1 MIMELT
7 LDFLI
12 KEMEKVGA
20 HFDSFS
26 IFLRKSRIIPLKIF
40 DITSPTANILKQEM
54 LSIGGDVVVHKNVVN
69 CGINKNDVILLG
81 TKKHYD
87 ILIKKLENINYFD
100 IPKVYNLLKNF
111 FEKDKV
117 SYIESPWKRKII
129 FDRTLIMGIINVTP
143 DSFYAN
149 SRKINLEEILNTAKY
164 MIENKVDIID
174 IGGQSTRPGSDP
186 VDEEEEI
193 NRVIPAVKIIRENFS
208 NIFISVDTY
217 RARVAEK
224 AIELGADMINDISG
238 FRFDDNL
245 VKVISEYKI
254 PYVLMHMKGTPKDM
268 QINPYYD
275 DVIKEI
281 YEFFLERLNYAEGY
295 RVDLDKVII
304 DPGIGFGKRYEDNLE
319 ILARITEF
327 KSLKKPI
334 LIGASRKSFIGKV
347 LGDIPPEERLEG
359 TLGVTALCALKD
371 VDIVRVHDVK
381 ENKRVIDVIE
391 AIKCIRS
398 S

>member
-7 LDFLI
+7 PEFLI
-12 KEMEKVGA
+12 KEMEMVGT

-54 LSIGGDVVVHKNVVN
+54 LAIGGDVVVHKNVVN
-69 CGINKNDVILLG
+69 CRVDKSDVILLG

-87 ILIKKLENINYFD
+87 ILMNKLENISYFD
-100 IPKVYNLLKNF
+100 IPKVYKLLKNF

-117 SYIESPWKRKII
+117 SYIESPWKRKIT

-143 DSFYAN
+143 DSFYAG

-186 VDEEEEI
+186 IDEDEEI
-193 NRVIPAVKIIRENFS
+193 NRVIPAVKVIREKFS
-208 NIFISVDTY
+208 NVFISVDTY
-217 RARVAEK
+217 RAKVAEK

-238 FRFDDNL
+238 FRLDDSL
-245 VKVISEYKI
+245 VKVVSEYKI

-268 QINPYYD
+268 QVNPYYE

-281 YEFFLERLNYAEGY
+281 YEFFLERLNYAEKYG
-295 RVDLDKVII
+295 VDLDKVVI

-334 LIGASRKSFIGKV
+334 LIGASRKSFIGKA

-359 TLGVTALCALKD
+359 TLGVTALCVLKD

-391 AIKCIRS
+391 ALKCIRPS
-398 S
+398 